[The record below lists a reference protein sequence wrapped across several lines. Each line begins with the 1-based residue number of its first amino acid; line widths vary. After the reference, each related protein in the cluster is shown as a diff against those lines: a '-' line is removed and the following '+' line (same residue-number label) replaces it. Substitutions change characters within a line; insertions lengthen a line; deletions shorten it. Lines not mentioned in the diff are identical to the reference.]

1 MRSNVPGS
9 VLLAASMLFCEP
21 ALAAETVPAPAQKAA
36 GRAAEAKEQA
46 GDEQY
51 RTTVVGTPEKEA
63 DPVGE
68 YGQPAWST
76 RRRFP
81 TTRVY
86 VLPKGGVNLDYWLVT
101 EGGISGDSQ
110 PKYTSKLEFEFGLGA
125 RLQTDF
131 FLRFEQDGY
140 AGPMKLA
147 AEELELRWALADWGK
162 LPGNPALHFEYI
174 RKHEGPPVLESKLLF
189 GDMLSDRWFWGANLV
204 FERELGGKAENEY
217 ALTAGLSRVV
227 CENFFL
233 AGIEVKAAAADEAG
247 ERFEFEEISLLA
259 GPSFQLRPTR
269 VLYVDFVPLAGV
281 RVADNETTGHYAVYL
296 VLGLELAE

>member
-1 MRSNVPGS
+1 MRLGTWGGGVLVGAMLAS
-9 VLLAASMLFCEP
+9 VAF
-21 ALAAETVPAPAQKAA
+21 AAEKVPAPAQKAA

-51 RTTVVGTPEKEA
+51 RTTVVGKPERES

-68 YGQPAWST
+68 YAQPSWST

-101 EGGISGDSQ
+101 EGRIAADSQ
-110 PKYTSKLEFEFGLGA
+110 PKYISKLEFEFGLGA

-131 FLRFEQDGY
+131 FLRFEQEGY
-140 AGPMKLA
+140 AGPLKLA

-174 RKHEGPPVLESKLLF
+174 RNHEKPPVLEA
-189 GDMLSDRWFWGANLV
+189 GV
-204 FERELGGKAENEY
+204 EL
-217 ALTAGLSRVV
+217 
-227 CENFFL
+227 
-233 AGIEVKAAAADEAG
+233 KAAAEDETG
-247 ERFEFEEISLLA
+247 KRFEFEEISLLA
-259 GPSFQLRPTR
+259 GPSFQIRPTR
-269 VLYVDFVPLAGV
+269 VLYIDVVPLAGV
-281 RVADNETTGHYAVYL
+281 RLTDDETKGHYAVYL
-296 VLGLELAE
+296 ILGLELGN